1 MQGQGSGSFNTNNH
15 ANRQHDV
22 QHVQLN
28 RDETPLKE
36 QEWLGGNGYMNEII
50 MNGSVER
57 LN

>member
-15 ANRQHDV
+15 ANRQYDV
-22 QHVQLN
+22 QNVQLN
-28 RDETPLKE
+28 RDETPLKG